1 MARPLQSALSLRL
14 HLDGPLRHQNRRYS
28 GTGTSSSD
36 GQSSSV
42 AASGNLSRHEA
53 RVRAAASAAS
63 IYGRSFVYPSSE
75 NTLVWSQGH
84 SSLPQAELESQ
95 KRCLESQIEVLQN
108 QLRLLKEPAATT
120 VDIKGKSVVET
131 AE

>member
-1 MARPLQSALSLRL
+1 MMFML
-14 HLDGPLRHQNRRYS
+14 GT

-75 NTLVWSQGH
+75 NTLVWYGAMSFYVIYITLAFLLLSSTRETTNTKIGH
-84 SSLPQAELESQ
+84 MKVSRLFVASSGRERISEEMSRVP
-95 KRCLESQIEVLQN
+95 
-108 QLRLLKEPAATT
+108 
-120 VDIKGKSVVET
+120 D
-131 AE
+131 

>member
-1 MARPLQSALSLRL
+1 ML
-14 HLDGPLRHQNRRYS
+14 
-28 GTGTSSSD
+28 GTGTGTTSSD

-75 NTLVWSQGH
+75 NTLVWYVAMSYWPVYISCFSFSFVIIHYMMVEKQ
-84 SSLPQAELESQ
+84 LT
-95 KRCLESQIEVLQN
+95 
-108 QLRLLKEPAATT
+108 LRL
-120 VDIKGKSVVET
+120 DI
-131 AE
+131 

>member
-1 MARPLQSALSLRL
+1 ML
-14 HLDGPLRHQNRRYS
+14 GT

-75 NTLVWSQGH
+75 NTLVWYVAMSFYVILACIYLILAFILL
-84 SSLPQAELESQ
+84 SST
-95 KRCLESQIEVLQN
+95 I
-108 QLRLLKEPAATT
+108 
-120 VDIKGKSVVET
+120 
-131 AE
+131 